1 MKAQI
6 IAELK
11 QELHRMEVSSQ
22 PHEFEKH
29 LYAVE
34 RLVGLLKKDGGST
47 AGLPV
52 TDEPQQ
58 QSSGMS
64 EQDQEILEM
73 MGGKVEKRTEQP
85 RRSNQIPAETLKTDD
100 GFGNGDS
107 LFEF

>member
-11 QELHRMEVSSQ
+11 QELHLMEVSSQ

-34 RLVGLLKKDGGST
+34 RLVGLLKKDVGSA

-52 TDEPQQ
+52 SEKPQQ

-64 EQDQEILEM
+64 EQDQEMLAM
-73 MGGKVEKRTEQP
+73 MGGKIEKRAKQP
-85 RRSNQIPAETLKTDD
+85 RQPEQIPAETLETDD